1 MSASRRNF
9 LTYSSL
15 AVLGAALDAALDAQA
30 PPQNQQQ
37 ATPGAPTAFG
47 TSPAVGPEV
56 SPATFAEAEKLVQFQ
71 MTTGEREQAA
81 SNWRVQMAPNYE
93 LRVGPRRLE
102 LEASL
107 QPATL
112 WNPAIS
118 QAGSLHHGD
127 GSFVRSESAGKPL
140 PA

>member
-47 TSPAVGPEV
+47 TSLAVGPEV

-71 MTTGEREQAA
+71 MTPAERAQAA
-81 SNWRVQMAPNYE
+81 SNWRMQMAPNYE
-93 LRVGPRRLE
+93 LRAGPRKLE

-112 WNPAIS
+112 WNPVIP
-118 QAGSLHHGD
+118 QVG
-127 GSFVRSESAGKPL
+127 PL
-140 PA
+140 QE